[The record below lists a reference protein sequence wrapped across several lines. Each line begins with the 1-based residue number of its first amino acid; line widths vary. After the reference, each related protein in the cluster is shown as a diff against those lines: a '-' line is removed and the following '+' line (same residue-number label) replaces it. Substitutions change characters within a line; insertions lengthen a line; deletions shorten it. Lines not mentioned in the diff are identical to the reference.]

1 MPFEKGNSTSFKA
14 GHPNFAPKP
23 EVKEARKKLKAML
36 NDLLIDEFDNFKDA
50 LDKTKKTS
58 PKAFC
63 KLYVDMLAYSLP
75 KISTIAFGADD
86 ETQTSPAAALLREL
100 STYKKDEN
108 T

>member
-1 MPFEKGNSTSFKA
+1 MPFEKDNEHQFKP

-23 EVKEARKKLKAML
+23 EVKEARKRLKSLL

-58 PKAFC
+58 PKAYC

-86 ETQTSPAAALLREL
+86 ETQTAPAAALLREL
-100 STYKKDEN
+100 SSYNKDE
-108 T
+108 